1 MRQGDNLLHLGK
13 GELNLKS
20 PTLVEKLLET
30 NG

>member
-1 MRQGDNLLHLGK
+1 MKPGDDLLHLGK